1 MDAEQEEVGL
11 DKEIRY
17 HVYDYVMREGLP
29 PTIAELSSALARSP
43 DEVRDS
49 FQRLANGHIFVLQ
62 KGSGEI
68 LMANPFS
75 AVPTPFLVKA
85 RGRSYY
91 GNCIWDAMGIP
102 AMLKQDAT
110 IEASCGCCSTAMSL
124 RVTNGSLEEA
134 RGLAH
139 FAIPAAHWWD
149 DIVFN

>member
-1 MDAEQEEVGL
+1 MDAEQEHMAF
-11 DKEIRY
+11 DKAVRS

-29 PTIAELSSALARSP
+29 PIVAETSSALARSS
-43 DEVRDS
+43 DEVRSS
-49 FQRLANGHIFVLQ
+49 FQRLADGHILVLQ

-85 RGRSYY
+85 SGRSYY

-110 IEASCGCCSTAMSL
+110 IEASCGCCGTAMNL
-124 RVTNGSLEEA
+124 KVTDGSLEEA
-134 RGLAH
+134 HGVAH

>member
-1 MDAEQEEVGL
+1 MNDEQEQIAF
-11 DKEIRY
+11 DKVVRSY
-17 HVYDYVMREGLP
+17 VYDYVIGEGLP
-29 PTIAELSSALARSP
+29 PAIAETSAALSRSS
-43 DEVRDS
+43 DEIRAS
-49 FQRLANGHIFVLQ
+49 FQRLADGHILVLQ

-75 AVPTPFLVKA
+75 AVPTPFLVKVDD
-85 RGRSYY
+85 RSYY
-91 GNCIWDAMGIP
+91 GNCIWDGMGIP

-124 RVTNGSLEEA
+124 KVTNGSLEEA
-134 RGLAH
+134 QGLAH